1 MNKKVKTQS
10 LCDSW
15 TETETPKNIDLKSLS
30 ENEQHHGKQHIAPVL
45 QVTLL
50 HRYRNNCLISID
62 TYSPAFE
69 STFQWTNN
77 NTSLHIKQNGAI
89 KSPFLGSRHC
99 SDPTPLECTI
109 LSCLCEFSKI
119 IAWYPFFNTFP
130 IEWCILIFWPVGT
143 PHHHL
148 LPWPTAI
155 PVSSLNLLQSCS
167 DRPLHAFHN
176 DHWQSYSYIDNIHPL
191 HTIIILLISIYYTN
205 FIFLIYIY
213 STIPTHLSHCLC
225 VSFSCRPHE
234 SCVSILQV
242 NTHNTQ
248 YI

>member
-1 MNKKVKTQS
+1 MNLKVKAQS

-77 NTSLHIKQNGAI
+77 NTSLNIKPNGAI

-109 LSCLCEFSKI
+109 LSCLCEFSK
-119 IAWYPFFNTFP
+119 NH
-130 IEWCILIFWPVGT
+130 C
-143 PHHHL
+143 
-148 LPWPTAI
+148 
-155 PVSSLNLLQSCS
+155 
-167 DRPLHAFHN
+167 
-176 DHWQSYSYIDNIHPL
+176 
-191 HTIIILLISIYYTN
+191 LISIFQYISYRMMHTYFLTSRYTSPPPTAMTHCNSSIFLASSSILLWSTSACLPQQSLTFIFIYWYYT
-205 FIFLIYIY
+205 LHYIQPLY
-213 STIPTHLSHCLC
+213 WLSLSTILTLSFTFISIPEYPLISLT
-225 VSFSCRPHE
+225 VSVCPFIAANMKAVRPF
-234 SCVSILQV
+234 
-242 NTHNTQ
+242 
-248 YI
+248 YR

>member
-1 MNKKVKTQS
+1 MMNKKVKTQS

-30 ENEQHHGKQHIAPVL
+30 ENEHHHGKQHIAPVL

-77 NTSLHIKQNGAI
+77 NTSLHIKPNGAI

-119 IAWYPFFNTFP
+119 IAWYPFCNTFP

-155 PVSSLNLLQSCS
+155 PVSSLTLLQSCS
-167 DRPLHAFHN
+167 DAL
-176 DHWQSYSYIDNIHPL
+176 IDLCMLSTTITDTHIHILILYTTL
-191 HTIIILLISIYYTN
+191 HTITILLIAIYYTY
-205 FIFLIYIY
+205 FILRIHIY
-213 STIPTHLSHCLC
+213 SRIPTHLSHCLC
-225 VSFSCRPHE
+225 VSIHCRQHIG
-234 SCVSILQV
+234 CVSILQV
-242 NTHNTQ
+242 THT
-248 YI
+248 

>member
-50 HRYRNNCLISID
+50 HRYRNHCLISID
-62 TYSPAFE
+62 TYAPAFE

-77 NTSLHIKQNGAI
+77 NTSMHIKPNGAI

-143 PHHHL
+143 PHRHL
-148 LPWPTAI
+148 LPWPTAF
-155 PVSSLNLLQSCS
+155 PVFFLASSSILLWSTSACLPQRSLTLIFIYWYHTQYHIQSLYCLS
-167 DRPLHAFHN
+167 L
-176 DHWQSYSYIDNIHPL
+176 S
-191 HTIIILLISIYYTN
+191 IILTSSFAFISIPEYPLISLTVSVCP
-205 FIFLIYIY
+205 FIAAHMKPVHPFYK
-213 STIPTHLSHCLC
+213 
-225 VSFSCRPHE
+225 
-234 SCVSILQV
+234 
-242 NTHNTQ
+242 
-248 YI
+248 

>member
-1 MNKKVKTQS
+1 MNNTMGSNTLQQ
-10 LCDSW
+10 CCSW
-15 TETETPKNIDLKSLS
+15 LFCTDIEITAS
-30 ENEQHHGKQHIAPVL
+30 
-45 QVTLL
+45 
-50 HRYRNNCLISID
+50 YRSID

-77 NTSLHIKQNGAI
+77 NTSLHIKQNDAM
-89 KSPFLGSRHC
+89 KLPFLGSRHC

-155 PVSSLNLLQSCS
+155 PVSSLHLLQSCS

-176 DHWQSYSYIDNIHPL
+176 NHYTLIFIYWYHTQHHIQPL
-191 HTIIILLISIYYTN
+191 YCLSLSTILTLSFTFISIPEYPLISLTVSVRPVIAANMKAVRPSYRLTHIIYN
-205 FIFLIYIY
+205 IYDNKIY
-213 STIPTHLSHCLC
+213 
-225 VSFSCRPHE
+225 
-234 SCVSILQV
+234 Q
-242 NTHNTQ
+242 
-248 YI
+248 

>member
-1 MNKKVKTQS
+1 MKTQS

-15 TETETPKNIDLKSLS
+15 TETPKNIDLKSLS

-77 NTSLHIKQNGAI
+77 NTSLHIKPNGAI

-99 SDPTPLECTI
+99 SDPKPLECTI

-148 LPWPTAI
+148 LPWPTAF
-155 PVSSLNLLQSCS
+155 PVSSLHLLQSCS

-176 DHWQSYSYIDNIHPL
+176 DHWHSYSYIDTIHN
-191 HTIIILLISIYYTN
+191 TTY
-205 FIFLIYIY
+205 
-213 STIPTHLSHCLC
+213 SHCIAYHYLLYLHYSSHLYLFQSTHSSLSLSLC
-225 VSFSCRPHE
+225 VH
-234 SCVSILQV
+234 CVPPTWRLCV
-242 NTHNTQ
+242 HTTG
-248 YI
+248 